1 MAVPTTW
8 TELKAELAVWMI
20 RDDLTSIIP
29 NAIGYAEAGFQKTVF
44 SPEREEQATIAFTS
58 EVANLPADFWGVRTA
73 YWNGTS
79 KVRLQQVT
87 VSKLRED
94 YPTTATGTPVAFAI
108 EGETMLLGPPP
119 SSGDVELTYWET
131 IPVLSGSNA
140 TNWLLTDHPELY
152 VAASLAYLFRYT
164 RHFDEAANWANATA
178 AMIEQVNRSGRRRM
192 TNSGPIA
199 ASPSKSDQ
207 ILSVIR

>member
-1 MAVPTTW
+1 MAIPTNW
-8 TELKAELAVWMI
+8 TELKAELATWMI
-20 RDDLTSIIP
+20 RTDLTDVIP
-29 NAIGYAEAGFQKTVF
+29 NAIAYAEAGFQKTVF

-94 YPTTATGTPVAFAI
+94 YPTTATGVPVVFAI

-119 SSGDVELTYWET
+119 SSGDVELTYWKT

-152 VAASLAYLFRYT
+152 VAASFAYLFRYT

-178 AMIEQVNRSGRRRM
+178 AMIDQVNRSGRRRM